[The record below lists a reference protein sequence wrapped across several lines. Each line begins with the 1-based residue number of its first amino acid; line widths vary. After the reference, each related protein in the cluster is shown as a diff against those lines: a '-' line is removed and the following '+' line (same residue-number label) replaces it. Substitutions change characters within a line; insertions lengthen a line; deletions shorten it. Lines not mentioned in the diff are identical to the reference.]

1 MRISRLHIVLAVAVT
16 VLVAL
21 LLLRKSGQ
29 SRTQLIRASDL
40 QFQPGPILHA
50 RLPEPLVARIRNFEP
65 VFAEVYSRTHQEWLD
80 GFQRDIN
87 PETEVAIW
95 EAMAVAYQNFT
106 RERALTPEAKGEAFG
121 LLLVR
126 SAADE
131 QQTLSDA
138 KLKHLTRADAEQ
150 LLRLYSAPPKPVVV
164 NRKP

>member
-1 MRISRLHIVLAVAVT
+1 MRISPFHVIFAIAVIVLIAF
-16 VLVAL
+16 LVF
-21 LLLRKSGQ
+21 RKSGPG
-29 SRTQLIRASDL
+29 TQLIRASDL
-40 QFQPGPILHA
+40 EFQPGPIRHA

-87 PETEVAIW
+87 PESEVAVW

-106 RERALTPEAKGEAFG
+106 RERALSLEAKSEAFG

-138 KLKHLTRADAEQ
+138 KLKYLTRADAEK
-150 LLRLYSAPPKPVVV
+150 LLRLYSAPPKPIAVE
-164 NRKP
+164 RKP